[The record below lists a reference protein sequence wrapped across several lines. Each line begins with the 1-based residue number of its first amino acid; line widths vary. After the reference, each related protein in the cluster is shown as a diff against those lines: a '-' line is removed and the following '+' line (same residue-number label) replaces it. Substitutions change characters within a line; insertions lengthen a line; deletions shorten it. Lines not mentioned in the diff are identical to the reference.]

1 MHILPILG
9 INEELISLTIKF
21 PGMYNY
27 TYGFF
32 INLLEQA
39 GFPYEH
45 RHTSSLYLKLDH
57 P

>member
-9 INEELISLTIKF
+9 IN
-21 PGMYNY
+21 
-27 TYGFF
+27 GFF